1 MSGLFLLLST
11 VALVYGKTYFK
22 ETFDDSYKS
31 RWVVSNWKSSE
42 QGKWGHSAG
51 EWYGDAE
58 ADKGLQTT
66 QDAKF
71 YAISAKF
78 PSFSNEGKDLVVQFQ
93 VSFPQKIDCGGGYIK
108 VASSSVDQSTWG
120 GDSPYHIMF
129 GPDICGYSTKKVHVI
144 FHYPPKNENLL
155 INKEITAETDQLSH
169 VYTLIVHPDQTYE
182 VRIDG
187 NKKQSGNLLEDWS
200 FLASKTIKDPSQSKP
215 SDWVDDAQIDDPED
229 KKPSDWDNTPKQIPD
244 PEAEKPDDWDDEADG
259 EWEAPLIP
267 NPEYKGEWK
276 PKRISNPKYK
286 GPWVHPEIPN
296 PDYTED
302 KNVYRF
308 TDIGS
313 VGIDVWQVKS
323 GTIFNNIIITDDVK
337 EAEDFLQET
346 WGKHHEKEKEMF
358 DAVEKKKKDE
368 EEAARKKAEESK
380 KAEEEDED
388 EDEDE
393 APVHEDL

>member
-11 VALVYGKTYFK
+11 VALVFGKTYFK
-22 ETFDDSYKS
+22 ETFDDSYTS
-31 RWVVSNWKSSE
+31 RWVVSNWKAGE

-71 YAISAKF
+71 YDISTKF
-78 PSFSNEGKDLVVQFQ
+78 SSFSNEGKDLVIQFQ
-93 VSFPQKIDCGGGYIK
+93 VRFPQKIDCGGGYIK
-108 VASSSVDQSTWG
+108 VASSTIDQSNWG

-187 NKKQSGNLLEDWS
+187 TKKQSGNLLEDWN
-200 FLASKTIKDPSQSKP
+200 FLAAKTIKDPSQSKP
-215 SDWVDDAQIDDPED
+215 SDWVDEAQIDDPED
-229 KKPSDWDNTPKQIPD
+229 KKPSNWDNLPKQIPD

-267 NPEYKGEWK
+267 NPEYKGDWK

-286 GPWVHPEIPN
+286 GAWVHPEIPN
-296 PDYTED
+296 PDYAED
-302 KNVYRF
+302 QNVYRF

-313 VGIDVWQVKS
+313 VGIDIWQVKS
-323 GTIFNNIIITDDVK
+323 GTIFDNIIITDSVK
-337 EAEDFLQET
+337 ESEDFLQET

-358 DAVEKKKKDE
+358 DAAEKKKKDE
-368 EEAARKKAEESK
+368 EEATRKKADETK
-380 KAEEEDED
+380 KTDED
-388 EDEDE
+388 EDEGDDDDT
-393 APVHEDL
+393 PVHEDL